1 MTTLDPAHK
10 ATAQKAYDLLEI
22 IYEVGGVDG
31 SRISI
36 LQAMTLLAVVILTDD
51 GAKHVTQEDIGGFL
65 RKPQGPISQ
74 EIKKWVA
81 KGVLEKDFAGQS
93 ELLKTYTLTA
103 KGRGM
108 LTKLRSVLDK
118 KG

>member
-10 ATAQKAYDLLEI
+10 AVAQKTYDVLEI
-22 IYEVGGVDG
+22 LHEIGGVDG
-31 SRISI
+31 SRVSV
-36 LQAMTLLAVVILTDD
+36 LQCMVLFAVMILTED
-51 GAKHVTQEDIGGFL
+51 GSKHVTQEDIGGFL

-74 EIKKWVA
+74 EIKKWVV
-81 KGVLEKDFAGQS
+81 KGVLAKDFVAQS
-93 ELLKTYTLTA
+93 DLFKTYTLTA